1 MVAEHDD
8 ERRTRE
14 RQLAEELQRAYA
26 DALLMGSPRAAETV
40 VREAIEAGL
49 GQGAIDDLVIAP
61 ALRAVGDLWADG
73 HLSIAEEHAATSIS
87 LRVISLQ
94 REAFR
99 TARQRSTLRVMLAG
113 AQGEHHLVGLEMAA
127 SLILAAGY
135 DVRFLGA
142 DLPVSEIGRA
152 MDQHSPAVI
161 GFTTATSLSA
171 AYVPAAVA
179 AVRARDRDVGLIV
192 GGRGVDAAW
201 AAAWDVVVC
210 PHVTDAVADVDAL
223 AQRARHN

>member
-14 RQLAEELQRAYA
+14 RQLADELQRAYA
-26 DALLMGSPRAAETV
+26 DALLAGTPRAAEVV

-49 GQGAIDDLVIAP
+49 GQATIDDLVIAP
-61 ALRAVGDLWADG
+61 ALRVVGDLWADG
-73 HLSIAEEHAATSIS
+73 QLSIAEEHAATSIS

-99 TARQRSTLRVMLAG
+99 TARQRSSLRVLLAG
-113 AQGEHHLVGLEMAA
+113 AQGEHHIVGLEMAA

-142 DLPVSEIGRA
+142 DLPVSQIGHA
-152 MDQHSPAVI
+152 VDQHSPTVI
-161 GFTTATSLSA
+161 GFTTASPVSA
-171 AYVPAAVA
+171 ANMPAAFA
-179 AVRARDRDVGLIV
+179 AVRARDQDVGLLV
-192 GGRGVDAAW
+192 GGRGVQEPW
-201 AAAWDVVVC
+201 AATWNVVIC
-210 PHVTDAVADVDAL
+210 RHVTDAVADVDAL
-223 AQRARHN
+223 AQRAHRN